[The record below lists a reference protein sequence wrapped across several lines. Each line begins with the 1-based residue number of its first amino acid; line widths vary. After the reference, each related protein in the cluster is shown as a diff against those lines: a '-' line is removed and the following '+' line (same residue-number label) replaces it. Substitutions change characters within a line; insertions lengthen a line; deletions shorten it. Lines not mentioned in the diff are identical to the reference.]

1 MRPPPATTREETPV
15 RFVLAIA
22 TFVVAALMIGLGIAQ
37 HTFLAGPDRITA
49 ATSSAGGAA
58 YTVLDGKTLNTHPGL
73 QDTVVRGEGELFAAF
88 APSTDVD
95 AWVGSS
101 PYTRIGM
108 DDEGALTSEV
118 VEPEATTPA
127 PSPTPTPSAPAEG
140 SGTDAAATSTVTDP
154 RGSDLWLSEQ
164 TGQGELSLSTKL
176 PDDVSVLL
184 ATDGQAPAPAD
195 VAVSWPSEGESPWVV
210 PLVVGGIVLLVVGLV
225 LYLLAIRHLRRSRGP
240 RRNLPPR
247 GGPRIPRIGP
257 AARRAALTAGT
268 GAAPAPHARGRRSLV
283 ALPVLVVTGLALS
296 GCTAQGAPA
305 DLTAGA
311 GTTATPTPT
320 SSLDAAREAE
330 DADPPVVTEDQAERI
345 VSRVSEV
352 ATAADQSL
360 DAATL
365 APRFAGPA
373 LQERASDY
381 QVRKAKPD
389 IAAVPA
395 IPAGDLQLT
404 LPQATTAWPRTIA
417 AVVKDPDTEDAP
429 TLSLT
434 LVQES
439 PRENYRVLYAMP
451 VSTTAALPDVAPAAI
466 GAARLA
472 PDVKLLTVQPDQ
484 LSAAYADVL
493 NKGDGSEYAGLFD
506 PTDDGVR
513 AQDAKRKV
521 DFPASIGETGSV
533 EFAATADT
541 TTPVAMSTVESGALV
556 SVTVQLG
563 IVAKPTT
570 EGAKVNANPEVQAI
584 TGLTDSAKG
593 FDTVRT
599 AQMLMYVPPVNSG
612 EKIRLYASSTHITSA
627 KELP

>member
-1 MRPPPATTREETPV
+1 V

-49 ATSSAGGAA
+49 ETSSAGGAA
-58 YTVLDGKTLNTHPGL
+58 YAVIDGRTLNAHPGL
-73 QDTVVRGEGELFAAF
+73 QDTVVRGDGEVFAAY
-88 APSTDVD
+88 APSTDVE

-101 PYTRIGM
+101 PYTRIGI
-108 DDEGALTSEV
+108 DEEGALTSEV
-118 VEPEATTPA
+118 VEPEAETPA
-127 PSPTPTPSAPAEG
+127 PTPTPGADEG
-140 SGTDAAATSTVTDP
+140 GAGTDATATTDVTDP

-164 TGQGELSLSTKL
+164 TGDGGVDLSTRL
-176 PDDVSVLL
+176 PDDVSVIL
-184 ATDGQAPAPAD
+184 ATDGQAAAPSD
-195 VAVSWPSEGESPWVV
+195 ITVSWPSEGESPWVL
-210 PLVVGGIVLLVVGLV
+210 PLVIGGIVLLVVGLV
-225 LYLLAIRHLRRSRGP
+225 LYLLALRHLRRSRGP

-268 GAAPAPHARGRRSLV
+268 GSAPAPRARGRRSLV

-311 GTTATPTPT
+311 PDVTATPTPS

-360 DAATL
+360 DAAIL

-373 LQERASDY
+373 LQERTSDY

-404 LPQATTAWPRTIA
+404 LPQATVTWPRTIA
-417 AVVKDPDTEDAP
+417 AVVKDPDTEGAP

-434 LVQES
+434 LVQDS
-439 PRENYRVLYAMP
+439 PRANYRVLYAMP
-451 VSTTAALPDVAPAAI
+451 ISTTAALPDVAPAAI

-472 PDVKLLTVQPDQ
+472 DDVKLLALQPDQ

-493 NKGDGSEYAGLFD
+493 NAGDGSEYAGLFD
-506 PTDDGVR
+506 AADDGVR

-521 DFPASIGETGSV
+521 DFPASIGETGTV
-533 EFAATADT
+533 EFQATAGT

>member
-1 MRPPPATTREETPV
+1 M

-58 YTVLDGKTLNTHPGL
+58 YTIVDGETLNAHPGL
-73 QDTVVRGEGELFAAF
+73 QDTVVRGDGEVFAAYG
-88 APSTDVD
+88 PTVDVE

-101 PYTRIGM
+101 PYTRIAM
-108 DDEGALTSEV
+108 DEQGALTSQV
-118 VEPEATTPA
+118 VQPEATTP
-127 PSPTPTPSAPAEG
+127 TPTPSPTADA
-140 SGTDAAATSTVTDP
+140 SGTTAEAEPTVTDP

-164 TGQGELSLSTKL
+164 TGQGEVELSTRL
-176 PDDVSVLL
+176 PADVSLIL
-184 ATDGQAPAPAD
+184 ATDGQAAAPAD
-195 VAVSWPSEGESPWVV
+195 VALSWPSEGESPWVV
-210 PLVVGGIVLLVVGLV
+210 PLVVGGIALLVLGLV
-225 LYLLAIRHLRRSRGP
+225 LYLLALRHLRRSRGP

-268 GAAPAPHARGRRSLV
+268 GAAPAAPKGRGRRGMI

-305 DLTAGA
+305 DIAAGA
-311 GTTATPTPT
+311 ASTATPTPT

-330 DADPPVVTEDQAERI
+330 DADPPVVTEDQAARI

-365 APRFAGPA
+365 TPRFAGPA
-373 LQERASDY
+373 LQERTSDY

-389 IAAVPA
+389 ATPVPS
-395 IPAGDLQLT
+395 IPTGDLQLT
-404 LPQATTAWPRTIA
+404 LPQATLAWPRTVA
-417 AVVKDPDTEDAP
+417 AVVKDPDTDDAP

-434 LVQES
+434 LVQDS
-439 PRENYRVLYAMP
+439 PRDNYRVLYVMP
-451 VSTTAALPDVAPAAI
+451 ISTTAALPDVAPAAI

-472 PDVKLLTVQPDQ
+472 ADVKLLALQPDQ

-493 NKGDGSEYAGLFD
+493 NKGDDSEYADLFD

-541 TTPVAMSTVESGALV
+541 ATPVAMSTVESGALV

-563 IVAKPTT
+563 IVAKPTA

>member
-1 MRPPPATTREETPV
+1 M

-49 ATSSAGGAA
+49 STSSAGGAA
-58 YTVLDGKTLNTHPGL
+58 YTVIDGKTLNAHPGL
-73 QDTVVRGEGELFAAF
+73 QDTVARGEGEVFAAYG
-88 APSTDVD
+88 PTTDVE
-95 AWVGSS
+95 AWVGTS
-101 PYTRIGM
+101 PYTRVAV
-108 DDEGALTSEV
+108 DEAGALTSEV
-118 VEPEATTPA
+118 VEPEASTPTPA
-127 PSPTPTPSAPAEG
+127 PSATPAPEG
-140 SGTDAAATSTVTDP
+140 DSGTPATVTSAVTDP

-164 TGQGELSLSTKL
+164 TGEGELSLSTRL
-176 PDDVSVLL
+176 PDDVSVIL
-184 ATDGQAPAPAD
+184 ATDGTAAAPAE
-195 VAVSWPSEGESPWVV
+195 VTLSWPSEGESPWVL
-210 PLVVGGIVLLVVGLV
+210 PLVIGGIVLLIVGLV
-225 LYLLAIRHLRRSRGP
+225 LYLLALRHLRRSRGP

-268 GAAPAPHARGRRSLV
+268 GAAPPAPRRGRRSMI

-305 DLTAGA
+305 ALTAGVDS
-311 GTTATPTPT
+311 TPTPTPT

-330 DADPPVVTEDQAERI
+330 DADPPVVTEDQAARI

-352 ATAADQSL
+352 ATAADQAL
-360 DAATL
+360 DADQL

-373 LQERASDY
+373 LQERTSDY
-381 QVRKAKPD
+381 TVRKAKPD

-404 LPQATTAWPRTIA
+404 LPQATVAWPRTIA
-417 AVVKDPDTEDAP
+417 AVVKDPDADDAP

-434 LVQES
+434 LVQTS

-451 VSTTAALPDVAPAAI
+451 ISTTAALPDVAPAAI

-472 PDVKLLTVQPDQ
+472 PDVKLLAVQPDQ
-484 LSAAYADVL
+484 LSAAYADLL
-493 NKGDGSEYAGLFD
+493 NKGDQSEFAALFD
-506 PTDDGVR
+506 ATDDGVR

-533 EFAATADT
+533 EFSATADSA
-541 TTPVAMSTVESGALV
+541 TPVAMSTVESGALV
-556 SVTVQLG
+556 SVTVKLG
-563 IVAKPTT
+563 IVAKPTAQ
-570 EGAKVNANPEVQAI
+570 GAKVNANPEVQAI

>member
-1 MRPPPATTREETPV
+1 M

-58 YTVLDGKTLNTHPGL
+58 YTVISGKTLNAHPGL
-73 QDTVVRGEGELFAAF
+73 QDTVARGDGEVFAAY
-88 APSTDVD
+88 APTTDVE

-101 PYTRIGM
+101 PYTRVEA
-108 DDEGALTSEV
+108 DETGALTTEV
-118 VEPEATTPA
+118 VEPQASTPTPA
-127 PSPTPTPSAPAEG
+127 PSPSAGAEG
-140 SGTDAAATSTVTDP
+140 APQGESTAASSVTDP

-164 TGQGELSLSTKL
+164 TGQGELSLSTRL
-176 PDDVSVLL
+176 PDDVSILL
-184 ATDGQAPAPAD
+184 ATDGTAAAPAE
-195 VAVSWPSEGESPWVV
+195 VTLSWPSEGESPWVL
-210 PLVVGGIVLLVVGLV
+210 PLVIGGIVLLVVGLV
-225 LYLLAIRHLRRSRGP
+225 LYLLALRHLRRSRGP

-257 AARRAALTAGT
+257 AARRAALTAGS
-268 GAAPAPHARGRRSLV
+268 GAAPPAPRRGRRGMI

-305 DLTAGA
+305 ALTAG
-311 GTTATPTPT
+311 TTSTATPTPT
-320 SSLDAAREAE
+320 SSLDAARQAE
-330 DADPPVVTEDQAERI
+330 DADPPVVTEDQAARI

-352 ATAADQSL
+352 ATAADQAL
-360 DAATL
+360 DAAQL

-373 LQERASDY
+373 LQERTSDY

-389 IAAVPA
+389 IAGVPA

-404 LPQATTAWPRTIA
+404 LPQATVAWPRTIA
-417 AVVKDPDTEDAP
+417 AVVKDPDADDAP

-434 LVQES
+434 LVQTS
-439 PRENYRVLYAMP
+439 PRENYHVLYAMP
-451 VSTTAALPDVAPAAI
+451 ISTTAALPDVAPAAI

-472 PDVKLLTVQPDQ
+472 PDVKLLAVQPDQ
-484 LSAAYADVL
+484 LSAAYADLL
-493 NKGDGSEYAGLFD
+493 NKGDQSEFADLFD
-506 PTDDGVR
+506 ATDDGVR
-513 AQDAKRKV
+513 AQDAKRKT

-533 EFAATADT
+533 EFSATADSA
-541 TTPVAMSTVESGALV
+541 TPVAMSTVESGALV

-563 IVAKPTT
+563 IVAKPTA

>member
-1 MRPPPATTREETPV
+1 V

-49 ATSSAGGAA
+49 ATSSADGAA
-58 YTVLDGKTLNTHPGL
+58 YTVISGKTLNAHPGL
-73 QDTVVRGEGELFAAF
+73 QDTVARGDGEVFAAYG
-88 APSTDVD
+88 PTTDVE

-101 PYTRIGM
+101 PYTRV
-108 DDEGALTSEV
+108 DVDETGALTSDV
-118 VEPEATTPA
+118 VRPEDSTPTPA
-127 PSPTPTPSAPAEG
+127 PSASASAEDAPQG
-140 SGTDAAATSTVTDP
+140 ESGTPATVTSAVTDP

-164 TGQGELSLSTKL
+164 TGEGELSLSTRL
-176 PDDVSVLL
+176 PDDVSILL
-184 ATDGQAPAPAD
+184 ATDGTAAAPAE
-195 VAVSWPSEGESPWVV
+195 VTLSWPSEGESPWVL
-210 PLVVGGIVLLVVGLV
+210 PLVIGGIVLLVVGLV
-225 LYLLAIRHLRRSRGP
+225 LYLLALRHLRRSRGP

-257 AARRAALTAGT
+257 AARRAALTAGSGT
-268 GAAPAPHARGRRSLV
+268 VAPAPRRGRRGMI

-296 GCTAQGAPA
+296 GCTTQGAPA
-305 DLTAGA
+305 ALTAGA
-311 GTTATPTPT
+311 DATPTPTPT
-320 SSLDAAREAE
+320 SSLDAARQAE
-330 DADPPVVTEDQAERI
+330 DADPPVVTEEQAARI

-352 ATAADQSL
+352 ATAGDQAL
-360 DAATL
+360 DAGQL

-373 LQERASDY
+373 LQERTSDY

-404 LPQATTAWPRTIA
+404 LPQATVAWPRTIA
-417 AVVKDPDTEDAP
+417 AVVKDPDADDAP

-434 LVQES
+434 LVQTS

-472 PDVKLLTVQPDQ
+472 PDVKLLAVQPDQ
-484 LSAAYADVL
+484 LSAAYADLL
-493 NKGDGSEYAGLFD
+493 NKGDQSEFASLFD
-506 PTDDGVR
+506 ATDDGVR
-513 AQDAKRKV
+513 AQDAKRKT

-533 EFAATADT
+533 EFSATADSA
-541 TTPVAMSTVESGALV
+541 TPVAMSTVESGALV
-556 SVTVQLG
+556 SVTVKLG
-563 IVAKPTT
+563 IIAKPTA

>member
-1 MRPPPATTREETPV
+1 M

-49 ATSSAGGAA
+49 QTSSAGGASYA
-58 YTVLDGKTLNTHPGL
+58 VIDGRTLNAHPGL
-73 QDTVVRGEGELFAAF
+73 QDTVVRGDGELFAAY

-101 PYTRIGM
+101 SYTRIGV
-108 DDEGALTSEV
+108 DEAGALTTEV
-118 VEPEATTPA
+118 VEPEAATPTPA
-127 PSPTPTPSAPAEG
+127 PSATPGAEG
-140 SGTDAAATSTVTDP
+140 DSGTPATVTSSVTDP
-154 RGSDLWLSEQ
+154 RGSDLWLSEE
-164 TGQGELSLSTKL
+164 TAQGELSLSTRL
-176 PDDVSVLL
+176 PDDVSVIL
-184 ATDGQAPAPAD
+184 ATDGTAPAPAE
-195 VAVSWPSEGESPWVV
+195 VTLSWPSEGESPWVL
-210 PLVVGGIVLLVVGLV
+210 PLVIGGIVLLVVGLV
-225 LYLLAIRHLRRSRGP
+225 LYLLALRHLRRSRGP

-268 GAAPAPHARGRRSLV
+268 GAAPAPRTRGRRSLV

-311 GTTATPTPT
+311 AGVTATPTPS

-330 DADPPVVTEDQAERI
+330 DADPPVVTEDQAARI
-345 VSRVSEV
+345 LSRVSEV

-360 DAATL
+360 DAGTL
-365 APRFAGPA
+365 APRFDGPA
-373 LQERASDY
+373 LQERTSDY

-389 IAAVPA
+389 IAPVPA

-404 LPQATTAWPRTIA
+404 LPQATQTWPRTIA
-417 AVVKDPDTEDAP
+417 AVVKDPDADDAP

-434 LVQES
+434 LVQAS

-472 PDVKLLTVQPDQ
+472 PDVKLLALQPDQ

-493 NKGDGSEYAGLFD
+493 NAGDSSQYAGLFD
-506 PTDDGVR
+506 AADDGVR

-521 DFPASIGETGSV
+521 DFPASIGETGTV
-533 EFAATADT
+533 EFQATAGT
-541 TTPVAMSTVESGALV
+541 APTVAMSTVESGALV

-563 IVAKPTT
+563 IVAKPTA

>member
-1 MRPPPATTREETPV
+1 MRPPPATTREETSV

-49 ATSSAGGAA
+49 TTSSAGGAA
-58 YTVLDGKTLNTHPGL
+58 YTVISGKTLNAHPGL
-73 QDTVVRGEGELFAAF
+73 QDTVARGDGEVFAAF
-88 APSTDVD
+88 GPTTDVE

-101 PYTRIGM
+101 PYTRVAV
-108 DDEGALTSEV
+108 DETGELTSEV
-118 VEPEATTPA
+118 VRPESTTPTPA
-127 PSPTPTPSAPAEG
+127 PSASADAEGAAPAE
-140 SGTDAAATSTVTDP
+140 TAAPATVTDP

-164 TGQGELSLSTKL
+164 TGEGELSLSTRL
-176 PDDVSVLL
+176 PDDVSMLI
-184 ATDGQAPAPAD
+184 ATDGTAPAPAD
-195 VAVSWPSEGESPWVV
+195 VTLSWPSEGESPWVL
-210 PLVVGGIVLLVVGLV
+210 PLVIGGIVLLVVGLV
-225 LYLLAIRHLRRSRGP
+225 LYLLALRHLRRSRGP

-268 GAAPAPHARGRRSLV
+268 GTAPAAPRRGRRGMI

-296 GCTAQGAPA
+296 GCSAQGAPA
-305 DLTAGA
+305 ALTADA
-311 GTTATPTPT
+311 AATPTPTPT
-320 SSLDAAREAE
+320 SSLDAARQAE
-330 DADPPVVTEDQAERI
+330 DADPPVVTEGQAARI

-352 ATAADQSL
+352 ATAADQAL
-360 DAATL
+360 DAAQL

-373 LQERASDY
+373 LQERTSDY

-389 IAAVPA
+389 IAGVPA

-404 LPQATTAWPRTIA
+404 LPQATVTWPRTIA
-417 AVVKDPDTEDAP
+417 AVVKDPDADDAP

-434 LVQES
+434 LVQDS

-451 VSTTAALPDVAPAAI
+451 ISTTAALPDVAPAAI

-472 PDVKLLTVQPDQ
+472 PDVKLLAVQPDQ

-493 NKGDGSEYAGLFD
+493 NKGDQSEFAGLFD
-506 PTDDGVR
+506 ATDDGVR

-521 DFPASIGETGSV
+521 DFPASIGETGTV
-533 EFAATADT
+533 EFSATADPA
-541 TTPVAMSTVESGALV
+541 TPVAMSTVESGALV
-556 SVTVQLG
+556 SVAVDLG

>member
-1 MRPPPATTREETPV
+1 M

-49 ATSSAGGAA
+49 STSSAGDAA
-58 YTVLDGKTLNTHPGL
+58 YTVISGETLNAHPGL
-73 QDTVVRGEGELFAAF
+73 QDTVARGDGEVFAAYG
-88 APSTDVD
+88 PTTDVE
-95 AWVGSS
+95 AWVGTS
-101 PYTRIGM
+101 PYTRVAM
-108 DDEGALTSEV
+108 DDQGGLTSQV
-118 VEPEATTPA
+118 VEPEAATPTPA
-127 PSPTPTPSAPAEG
+127 PTPSADSSGSDA
-140 SGTDAAATSTVTDP
+140 SGTAAEAAPTVTDP

-164 TGQGELSLSTKL
+164 TGQGEVSLSTRL
-176 PDDVSVLL
+176 PDDVSLIL
-184 ATDGQAPAPAD
+184 ATDGQAAAPAD
-195 VAVSWPSEGESPWVV
+195 IELSWPSEGESPWVV
-210 PLVVGGIVLLVVGLV
+210 PLVVGGIALLVLGLV
-225 LYLLAIRHLRRSRGP
+225 LYLLALRHLRRSRGP

-247 GGPRIPRIGP
+247 GGPRVPRIGP
-257 AARRAALTAGT
+257 AARRAALTAGSGT
-268 GAAPAPHARGRRSLV
+268 APAQPRGRGRRSRI

-296 GCTAQGAPA
+296 GCTVQGAPA
-305 DLTAGA
+305 DLAAGA
-311 GTTATPTPT
+311 GSAGSTATPTPS

-330 DADPPVVTEDQAERI
+330 DADPPVVTQDQAERI

-352 ATAADQSL
+352 ATAADQAL
-360 DAATL
+360 DAEQLTS
-365 APRFAGPA
+365 RFAGPA
-373 LQERASDY
+373 LQERTSDY

-404 LPQATTAWPRTIA
+404 LPQATVAWPRTIA
-417 AVVKDPDTEDAP
+417 AVVKDPDADDAP

-434 LVQES
+434 LVQDS
-439 PRENYRVLYAMP
+439 PRENYHVLYAMP
-451 VSTTAALPDVAPAAI
+451 ISTTAALPDVAPAAI

-472 PDVKLLTVQPDQ
+472 PDVKLLAVQPDQ
-484 LSAAYADVL
+484 LSAAYADL
-493 NKGDGSEYAGLFD
+493 LDKGDQSQYADLFD
-506 PTDDGVR
+506 ATDDGVR

-521 DFPASIGETGSV
+521 DFPASIGETGTV
-533 EFAATADT
+533 EFSATANPA
-541 TTPVAMSTVESGALV
+541 TPVAMSTVESGALV
-556 SVTVQLG
+556 SVTVDLG
-563 IVAKPTT
+563 IVAKPTA

>member
-1 MRPPPATTREETPV
+1 V

-58 YTVLDGKTLNTHPGL
+58 YTIVDGETLNAHPGL
-73 QDTVVRGEGELFAAF
+73 QDTVVRGDGEVFAAY
-88 APSTDVD
+88 APTVDVE

-101 PYTRIGM
+101 PYTRLAM
-108 DDEGALTSEV
+108 DDQGALTSQV
-118 VEPEATTPA
+118 VQPEATTP
-127 PSPTPTPSAPAEG
+127 TPTPSPTADA
-140 SGTDAAATSTVTDP
+140 SGTTAEAEPTVTDP

-164 TGQGELSLSTKL
+164 TGQGEVELSTRL
-176 PDDVSVLL
+176 PADVSVIL
-184 ATDGQAPAPAD
+184 ATDGQAAAPAD
-195 VAVSWPSEGESPWVV
+195 VELSWPSEGESPWVV
-210 PLVVGGIVLLVVGLV
+210 PLVVGGIALLVLGLV
-225 LYLLAIRHLRRSRGP
+225 LYLLALRHLRRSRGP

-268 GAAPAPHARGRRSLV
+268 GAAPAAPKGRGRRGLI

-305 DLTAGA
+305 DIAAGA
-311 GTTATPTPT
+311 GSSATPTPT

-330 DADPPVVTEDQAERI
+330 DADPPVVTEDQAARI

-360 DAATL
+360 DAGTL
-365 APRFAGPA
+365 TPRFAGPA
-373 LQERASDY
+373 LQERTSDY

-389 IAAVPA
+389 ATPVPS

-404 LPQATTAWPRTIA
+404 LPQATLAWPRTVA
-417 AVVKDPDTEDAP
+417 AVVKDPDTDDAP

-434 LVQES
+434 LVQDS
-439 PRENYRVLYAMP
+439 PRDNYRVLYAMP
-451 VSTTAALPDVAPAAI
+451 ISTTAALPDVAPAAI

-472 PDVKLLTVQPDQ
+472 ADVKLLALQPDQ

-493 NKGDGSEYAGLFD
+493 NKGDDSEYADLFD

-541 TTPVAMSTVESGALV
+541 ATPVAMSTVESGALV

-563 IVAKPTT
+563 IVAKPTA

>member
-1 MRPPPATTREETPV
+1 V

-49 ATSSAGGAA
+49 TTSSADGAA
-58 YTVLDGKTLNTHPGL
+58 YAVISGEALNAHPGL
-73 QDTVVRGEGELFAAF
+73 QDTVARGEGEVFAAIG
-88 APSTDVD
+88 PSVDVE

-101 PYTRIGM
+101 PYTRLAL
-108 DDEGALTSEV
+108 DETGALTSEV
-118 VEPEATTPA
+118 VEPEA
-127 PSPTPTPSAPAEG
+127 PTPTPSPSAAPDAGAEG
-140 SGTDAAATSTVTDP
+140 STGGTDSADTATVTDP

-164 TGQGELSLSTKL
+164 TGDGELSLSTRL

-184 ATDGQAPAPAD
+184 ATDGTAAAPAD
-195 VAVSWPSEGESPWVV
+195 VTVSWPTEGESPWVV
-210 PLVVGGIVLLVVGLV
+210 PLVIGGIVLLAVGLV
-225 LYLLAIRHLRRSRGP
+225 LYLLALRHLRRSRGP

-268 GAAPAPHARGRRSLV
+268 GAAPAPRARGRRGMI
-283 ALPVLVVTGLALS
+283 ALPVLVVTGLALG
-296 GCTAQGAPA
+296 GCTAPGASA
-305 DLTAGA
+305 DIAAA
-311 GTTATPTPT
+311 GTGSTPTPTPT

-330 DADPPVVTEDQAERI
+330 DADPPVVTDDQAARI
-345 VSRVSEV
+345 LTRVAEV
-352 ATAADQSL
+352 ASAGDQAL
-360 DAATL
+360 DAAAL

-373 LQERASDY
+373 LQERTADY

-404 LPQATTAWPRTIA
+404 LPQATLTWPRTIA
-417 AVVKDPDTEDAP
+417 AVVKDPDVEGAP

-434 LVQES
+434 LVQDS

-451 VSTTAALPDVAPAAI
+451 ISTTAALPDVAPAAI
-466 GAARLA
+466 GATRLA
-472 PDVKLLTVQPDQ
+472 PDVKLLAVQPDQ

-493 NKGDGSEYAGLFD
+493 NKGDQSEFAGLFD
-506 PTDDGVR
+506 AADDGVR

-521 DFPASIGETGSV
+521 DFPASIGETGTV
-533 EFAATADT
+533 EFAATAAT
-541 TTPVAMSTVESGALV
+541 ATPVAMSTVESGALV
-556 SVTVQLG
+556 NVTVQLG

-570 EGAKVNANPEVQAI
+570 EGAKVNANPEVEAI

>member
-1 MRPPPATTREETPV
+1 M

-58 YTVLDGKTLNTHPGL
+58 YTVLDGKTLNAHPGL
-73 QDTVVRGEGELFAAF
+73 QDTVVRGEGELFAAY
-88 APSTDVD
+88 APTTDVE

-101 PYTRIGM
+101 PYTRIGV

-184 ATDGQAPAPAD
+184 ATDGQAAAPAD

-225 LYLLAIRHLRRSRGP
+225 LYLLALRHLRRSRGP

-268 GAAPAPHARGRRSLV
+268 GSAPAPRARGRRSLV

-373 LQERASDY
+373 LQERTSDY

-404 LPQATTAWPRTIA
+404 LPQATVAWPRTIA

-439 PRENYRVLYAMP
+439 PRDNYRVLYAMP

-472 PDVKLLTVQPDQ
+472 PDVKLLAVQPDQ

-493 NKGDGSEYAGLFD
+493 NKGDASEFAGLFD

-521 DFPASIGETGSV
+521 DFPASIGETGTV

-541 TTPVAMSTVESGALV
+541 TAPIAMSTVESGALV

>member
-1 MRPPPATTREETPV
+1 M

-49 ATSSAGGAA
+49 ATSSTGDAA
-58 YTVLDGKTLNTHPGL
+58 YAIVDGKTLNAHPGL
-73 QDTVVRGEGELFAAF
+73 QDTVVRGDGEVFAAYG
-88 APSTDVD
+88 PTTDVE

-101 PYTRIGM
+101 PYTRIAM
-108 DDEGALTSEV
+108 DDQGALTSQV
-118 VEPEATTPA
+118 VQPEATTP
-127 PSPTPTPSAPAEG
+127 TPTPSPTAGA
-140 SGTDAAATSTVTDP
+140 SGTDASGTAAAATSTVTDP

-164 TGQGELSLSTKL
+164 TGQGEVSLSTRL
-176 PDDVSVLL
+176 PDDVSLIL
-184 ATDGQAPAPAD
+184 ATDGQAAAPAD
-195 VAVSWPSEGESPWVV
+195 VELSWPSEGESPWVV

-225 LYLLAIRHLRRSRGP
+225 LYLLALRHLRRSRGP
-240 RRNLPPR
+240 PR
-247 GGPRIPRIGP
+247 G
-257 AARRAALTAGT
+257 
-268 GAAPAPHARGRRSLV
+268 RGRRSRI

-305 DLTAGA
+305 DLAAGV
-311 GTTATPTPT
+311 GSTATPTPT
-320 SSLDAAREAE
+320 SSLDAARQAE
-330 DADPPVVTEDQAERI
+330 DADPPVVTQDQAERI

-360 DAATL
+360 DAAAL

-373 LQERASDY
+373 LQERTSDY

-404 LPQATTAWPRTIA
+404 LPQATVAWPRTVA

-434 LVQES
+434 LVQDS
-439 PRENYRVLYAMP
+439 PRDNYRVLYAMP
-451 VSTTAALPDVAPAAI
+451 ISTTAALPDVAPAAI

-472 PDVKLLTVQPDQ
+472 ADVKLLAVQPDQ

-493 NKGDGSEYAGLFD
+493 NNGDASQYAALFD

-521 DFPASIGETGSV
+521 DFPASIGETGTV
-533 EFAATADT
+533 EFAATADSA
-541 TTPVAMSTVESGALV
+541 TPVAMSTVESGALV

-563 IVAKPTT
+563 IVAKPTA

>member
-58 YTVLDGKTLNTHPGL
+58 YTIVDGKTLNAHPGL

-268 GAAPAPHARGRRSLV
+268 GAAPAPRARGRRSLV

-373 LQERASDY
+373 LQERTSDY

>member
-1 MRPPPATTREETPV
+1 M

-49 ATSSAGGAA
+49 ATSSTGDAA
-58 YTVLDGKTLNTHPGL
+58 YAIVDAKTLNAHPGL
-73 QDTVVRGEGELFAAF
+73 QDTVVRGDREVFAAYG
-88 APSTDVD
+88 PTTDVE

-101 PYTRIGM
+101 PYTRIAM
-108 DDEGALTSEV
+108 DDQGALTSQV
-118 VEPEATTPA
+118 VQPEATTP
-127 PSPTPTPSAPAEG
+127 TPTPSPTAGA
-140 SGTDAAATSTVTDP
+140 SGTDASGTAAAATSTVTDP

-164 TGQGELSLSTKL
+164 TGQGEVSLSTRL
-176 PDDVSVLL
+176 PDDVSLIL
-184 ATDGQAPAPAD
+184 ATDGQAAAPAD
-195 VAVSWPSEGESPWVV
+195 VELSWPSEGESPWVV

-225 LYLLAIRHLRRSRGP
+225 LYLLALRHLRRSRGP

-257 AARRAALTAGT
+257 AARRAALTAGS
-268 GAAPAPHARGRRSLV
+268 GAAPVTPRGRGRRSRI

-296 GCTAQGAPA
+296 GCAAQGAPA
-305 DLTAGA
+305 DLAAGV
-311 GTTATPTPT
+311 GSTATPTPT
-320 SSLDAAREAE
+320 SSLDAARQAE
-330 DADPPVVTEDQAERI
+330 DADPPVVTQDQAERI

-360 DAATL
+360 DAAAL

-373 LQERASDY
+373 LQERTSDY
-381 QVRKAKPD
+381 QVRKAKPAL
-389 IAAVPA
+389 AAVPA

-404 LPQATTAWPRTIA
+404 LPQATVAWPRTVA

-434 LVQES
+434 LVQDS
-439 PRENYRVLYAMP
+439 PRDNYRVLYAMP
-451 VSTTAALPDVAPAAI
+451 ISTTAARPDVAPAAI

-472 PDVKLLTVQPDQ
+472 ADVKLLAVQPDQ

-493 NKGDGSEYAGLFD
+493 NNGDASQYAALFD

-521 DFPASIGETGSV
+521 DFPASIGETGTV
-533 EFAATADT
+533 EFAATADSA
-541 TTPVAMSTVESGALV
+541 TPVAMSTVESGALV

-563 IVAKPTT
+563 IVAKPTA

>member
-1 MRPPPATTREETPV
+1 M

-58 YTVLDGKTLNTHPGL
+58 YTVLDGKTLNAHPGL
-73 QDTVVRGEGELFAAF
+73 QDTVVRGSGELFAAY
-88 APSTDVD
+88 APTTDVE

-108 DDEGALTSEV
+108 DDEGALTTEV

-184 ATDGQAPAPAD
+184 ATDGQAAAPAD

-225 LYLLAIRHLRRSRGP
+225 LYLLALRHLRRSRGP

-268 GAAPAPHARGRRSLV
+268 GSAPAPRARGRRSLV

-311 GTTATPTPT
+311 GSTATPTPT

-345 VSRVSEV
+345 VSRVAEV

-373 LQERASDY
+373 LQERTSDY

-404 LPQATTAWPRTIA
+404 LPQATVAWPRTIA

-439 PRENYRVLYAMP
+439 PRDNYRVLYAMP

-472 PDVKLLTVQPDQ
+472 PDVKLLAVQPDQ

-493 NKGDGSEYAGLFD
+493 NKGDASEFAGLFD

-521 DFPASIGETGSV
+521 DFPASIGETGTV

-541 TTPVAMSTVESGALV
+541 TAPVAMSTVESGALV

>member
-1 MRPPPATTREETPV
+1 M

-58 YTVLDGKTLNTHPGL
+58 YTVLDGKTLNAHPGL
-73 QDTVVRGEGELFAAF
+73 QDTVVRGEGELFAAY

-108 DDEGALTSEV
+108 DDEGALTSEL

-195 VAVSWPSEGESPWVV
+195 VAVSWPSEGESPWVI

-225 LYLLAIRHLRRSRGP
+225 LYLLALRHLRRSRGP

-268 GAAPAPHARGRRSLV
+268 GSAPAPRARGRRSLV

-373 LQERASDY
+373 LQERTSDY

-404 LPQATTAWPRTIA
+404 LPQATIAWPRTIA

-493 NKGDGSEYAGLFD
+493 NKGDASEYAGLFD